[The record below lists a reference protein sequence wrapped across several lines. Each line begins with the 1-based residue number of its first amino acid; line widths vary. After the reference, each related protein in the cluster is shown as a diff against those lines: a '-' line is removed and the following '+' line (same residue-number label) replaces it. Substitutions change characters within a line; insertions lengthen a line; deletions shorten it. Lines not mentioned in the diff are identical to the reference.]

1 MRCPNLFKASGLTHP
16 SEQIDRLK
24 SWQAKRSEDVD
35 GYDNWDLIASG
46 RYHAGIT
53 RIFGNYHFV
62 LFFSQRSATRQDR
75 GRFLCCKPAKCIT
88 LRMPGLQFC
97 MASPASS
104 ESRIL
109 FKNNFKIRR
118 CSWLCCKRLHCFWE
132 MQSHSL
138 ALIFLL
144 IKT

>member
-62 LFFSQRSATRQDR
+62 LFFPKDLR
-75 GRFLCCKPAKCIT
+75 PAKTAGDSCA
-88 LRMPGLQFC
+88 
-97 MASPASS
+97 ASRQNA
-104 ESRIL
+104 
-109 FKNNFKIRR
+109 
-118 CSWLCCKRLHCFWE
+118 
-132 MQSHSL
+132 
-138 ALIFLL
+138 
-144 IKT
+144 